1 MSKTGASAEDV
12 RFVKETLISQQAGAA
27 LLYSPLGPLAATL
40 NTTDWRKFETAM
52 DFVNERSAA
61 SVETMLQA
69 IESGQHLASWAGGC
83 EPYLSKLLAGSS
95 LPRNEVVLNAAGL
108 LQGGV
113 DTTANTLSWL
123 LVHLADN
130 PREQELLFEELTE
143 VLGDGGFDNEAL
155 PRLPR
160 LKAVIRESHRLTPT
174 ISANVRTLSEPI
186 ELIDTRRGGLAV
198 TIPANTRMAF
208 SSIGWSGD
216 SAYAEAPEQF
226 QPARWMVP
234 KAERKGSALEALDHN
249 LLAHPFSFGPRM
261 CLGARVAQAELHAMI
276 ARLVRAFRFK
286 TDVSA
291 ARWEVR
297 NDFLTKPTPFP
308 KINFERRV
316 GGGSGGSRSEARASV
331 EAGGAEGVTSPPR
344 GACPFG
350 HT

>member
-1 MSKTGASAEDV
+1 
-12 RFVKETLISQQAGAA
+12 
-27 LLYSPLGPLAATL
+27 
-40 NTTDWRKFETAM
+40 M

-83 EPYLSKLLAGSS
+83 EPYLSKLL
-95 LPRNEVVLNAAGL
+95 
-108 LQGGV
+108 GGV

-276 ARLVRAFRFK
+276 ARLVG
-286 TDVSA
+286 SA
-291 ARWEVR
+291 RICR
-297 NDFLTKPTPFP
+297 GGGRGGCHLPPS
-308 KINFERRV
+308 RRV
-316 GGGSGGSRSEARASV
+316 SVRAHVELGSV
-331 EAGGAEGVTSPPR
+331 TGVL
-344 GACPFG
+344 
-350 HT
+350 